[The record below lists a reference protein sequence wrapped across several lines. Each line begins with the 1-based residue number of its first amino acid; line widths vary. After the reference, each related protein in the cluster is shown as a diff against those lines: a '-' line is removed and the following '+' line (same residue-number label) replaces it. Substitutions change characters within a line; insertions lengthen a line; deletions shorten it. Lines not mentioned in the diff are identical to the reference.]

1 MASSTDTMDRLRGIR
16 DVTRLWWVFLVTGL
30 IWLVVSVMVLR
41 FTTTSVTTVG
51 VLVGVMFIGAGLNE
65 LLIFGVRGSGWRW
78 LNLVLGL
85 ILLIGALYAFVNPE
99 DTFWAIA
106 AAFGLVLVLMG
117 LVQIVSSVVER
128 DVNELWWLGL
138 VVGIFELLLGFWASQ
153 QYVPARAALLI
164 LWVGFFALF
173 RGITEIVLAFGMR
186 GTGKRLAAAGI

>member
-1 MASSTDTMDRLRGIR
+1 MTTEMERLRGIR
-16 DVTRLWWVFLVTGL
+16 DVTRLWWVFLVTGV

-65 LLIFGVRGSGWRW
+65 LVIFGVRRSGWRW
-78 LNLVLGL
+78 VNLALGV
-85 ILLIGALYAFVNPE
+85 ILLAGALYAFVNPE

-106 AAFGLVLVLMG
+106 AVFGLVLVLMG
-117 LVQIVSSVVER
+117 VSQIVTSVIER
-128 DVNELWWLGL
+128 EVNELWWLGL

-164 LWVGFFALF
+164 VWVGFFAMF

-186 GTGKRLAAAGI
+186 GAGKELAAAGI

>member
-1 MASSTDTMDRLRGIR
+1 MATSTETMDRLRGIR

-51 VLVGVMFIGAGLNE
+51 VLVGVMFIGASLNE
-65 LLIFGVRGSGWRW
+65 LLIFGVRRSGWRW
-78 LNLVLGL
+78 LNLVLGG
-85 ILLIGALYAFVNPE
+85 ILLVGAIYAFANPE

-117 LVQIVSSVVER
+117 IVQIVSSVVER
-128 DVNELWWLGL
+128 EVNELWWLGL

-186 GTGKRLAAAGI
+186 GTGKELAAAGF

>member
-1 MASSTDTMDRLRGIR
+1 MDRLRGIR

>member
-65 LLIFGVRGSGWRW
+65 LLIFGVRSSGWRW

-85 ILLIGALYAFVNPE
+85 ILLLGALYAFVNPE

-186 GTGKRLAAAGI
+186 GTGKQLAAAGI